1 MIIDATFWVA
11 ISFFIFLGV
20 LIYFKIP
27 QKIISTLDETINSIK
42 NEVDNAEILKDESKN
57 ILSEYEKK
65 ISNAKKE
72 VKQMIDVATEEA
84 DKSVLKTNEEFHTQM
99 ENRKKNTDDRIKQMK
114 NQALKD
120 IKNASVKISIQAVEV
135 LLKNSL
141 DKNKLNKIFTSS
153 IEETKSALLRKPTQ
167 INNLNTQKK

>member
-11 ISFFIFLGV
+11 VSFFIFLGV

-27 QKIISTLDETINSIK
+27 QKIVSTLNDNINTIK
-42 NEVDNAEILKDESKN
+42 TEVDDAELLKDESKN

-65 ISNAKKE
+65 LSNAKAE
-72 VKQMIDVATEEA
+72 IKQMIDAANDDTE
-84 DKSVLKTNEEFHTQM
+84 KNVLKTNEEFHVQM
-99 ENRKKNTDDRIKQMK
+99 ENRKKNTEDRIKQMK
-114 NQALKD
+114 NQALED

-141 DKNKLNKIFTSS
+141 DKNKLNKIFVSS
-153 IEETKSALLRKPTQ
+153 IEETKLALKRKST
-167 INNLNTQKK
+167 

>member
-1 MIIDATFWVA
+1 MTIDATFWVA
-11 ISFFIFLGV
+11 VSFFIFLGI

-27 QKIISTLDETINSIK
+27 QKITTILDENISSIK
-42 NEVDNAEILKDESKN
+42 TEVDDAELLKEESKN

-65 ISNAKKE
+65 ISNAKTE
-72 VKQMIDVATEEA
+72 VKQMVDAAT
-84 DKSVLKTNEEFHTQM
+84 DNSDRNVLKTNEEFHVQM
-99 ENRKKNTDDRIKQMK
+99 ENRKKNTEDRIKQMK

-141 DKNKLNKIFTSS
+141 DKNKLNKIFTTSV
-153 IEETKSALLRKPTQ
+153 EETKSALKRKST
-167 INNLNTQKK
+167 